1 VENYK
6 FAGGLEVRRPDPV
19 AAAPAEAVGNNPVAG
34 EQDTS
39 YMTAGIGNNYPERE
53 RPDYNPKYPW
63 NAYDPMRGQSVQ
75 DFLTDS
81 IMSQYDGGLAQYWKG
96 EGAGNPRANAAYMAQ
111 LLAGSGVTSLA
122 DIAAKDDWVNPDRV
136 GKDIYQMVGGG
147 IDQGDQLVGQVTPEQ
162 AMERI
167 IINKNTGERINGNYD
182 RARGNTWGGTF
193 AGKGNTGYD
202 VQFDDQ
208 GRPYFYTHEASSNDN
223 EMMMAKVLLGGAS
236 MAFPALAPYISM
248 GNAAYAKSQ
257 GDNLGAIVSALGGA
271 AGISGQMLPGSGL
284 AQGLDYASKGAG
296 IANSIRN
303 KDFISALS
311 GAAGTAGKA
320 FDMPEL
326 NQVAAIGKMAKPL
339 SSMFNMP
346 TGGIGST
353 NTRKK

>member
-1 VENYK
+1 MENYK

-39 YMTAGIGNNYPERE
+39 YMTAGIGHNYPERE

-81 IMSQYDGGLAQYWKG
+81 IMSQYDGGLAQYWQG
-96 EGAGNPRANAAYMAQ
+96 EGAGSPRANASYMAQ
-111 LLAGSGVTSLA
+111 LLAGSGITSLA
-122 DIAAKDDWVNPDRV
+122 DIGFNDKWVNPDRV
-136 GKDIYQMVGGG
+136 GKEKFQASGGG
-147 IDQGDQLVGQVTPEQ
+147 ADYDPVSAGFVTPEE

-182 RARGNTWGGTF
+182 RTRGNTWGGTF

-208 GRPYFYTHEASSNDN
+208 GRPYLYTHAAASN
-223 EMMMAKVLLGGAS
+223 EQEMQLGKLLMTTAS
-236 MAFPALAPYISM
+236 MAFPALAPYIAI
-248 GNAAYAKSQ
+248 GNSAYAKSQ
-257 GDNLGAIVSALGGA
+257 GDNVGAIVSALGGL

-296 IANSIRN
+296 IANSIKN
-303 KDFISALS
+303 KDFIGALS
-311 GAAGTAGKA
+311 GAAGTLQEGHS
-320 FDMPEL
+320 
-326 NQVAAIGKMAKPL
+326 ICL
-339 SSMFNMP
+339 S
-346 TGGIGST
+346 
-353 NTRKK
+353 